1 MPLPPI
7 FDPIVNAPRSQKLV
21 VGIMGAIVI
30 AAAAYFLL
38 LAPAEA
44 EVSQLRAQLS
54 SLQSEITRSKAI
66 VADLLKYRR
75 EVTELEARLNA
86 LKDRLPGEKE
96 IPTLYRSVSDAAT
109 ASGLAVSLFQPRPPV
124 VRDYYSEIPIAV
136 NAEASYHQ
144 LGEFFERVAGFPR
157 VVTVQ
162 EMKMAGVAKSR
173 NPLRADLVLATYQYR
188 PVGSPPAP
196 KPGQPGAQK

>member
-1 MPLPPI
+1 MALPPF

-30 AAAAYFLL
+30 AAAGYFLL

-44 EVSQLRAQLS
+44 QVTQLRAQLS
-54 SLQSEITRSKAI
+54 SLQSEIARSKAI

-75 EVTELEARLNA
+75 EVAELEARLNA
-86 LKDRLPGEKE
+86 LKDKLPGEKE
-96 IPTLYRSVSDAAT
+96 IPTLYRSLSDAAT
-109 ASGLAVSLFQPRPPV
+109 ASGLAVSLFQPRPPA

-144 LGEFFERVAGFPR
+144 LGEFFERVAKLAR
-157 VVTVQ
+157 
-162 EMKMAGVAKSR
+162 GVNITEIKLSGLNRPR
-173 NPLRADLVLATYQYR
+173 NPIRAELVLATYMYR
-188 PVGSPPAP
+188 PVGSAPAP
-196 KPGQPGAQK
+196 KPR

>member
-1 MPLPPI
+1 MALPPI

-75 EVTELEARLNA
+75 ELTELEAGLNA
-86 LKDRLPGEKE
+86 LKDRPPGEN
-96 IPTLYRSVSDAAT
+96 
-109 ASGLAVSLFQPRPPV
+109 
-124 VRDYYSEIPIAV
+124 EIPI
-136 NAEASYHQ
+136 
-144 LGEFFERVAGFPR
+144 P
-157 VVTVQ
+157 
-162 EMKMAGVAKSR
+162 
-173 NPLRADLVLATYQYR
+173 YR
-188 PVGSPPAP
+188 PEPEA
-196 KPGQPGAQK
+196 

>member
-1 MPLPPI
+1 MALPPI

-38 LAPAEA
+38 LAPVEA

-54 SLQSEITRSKAI
+54 SLQSEIARSKAI

-109 ASGLAVSLFQPRPPV
+109 ASGLGVSLFQPRLPV
-124 VRDYYSEIPIAV
+124 VPDYYSEIPIALS
-136 NAEASYHQ
+136 AEPGYHQ
-144 LGEFFERVAGFPR
+144 LGEFFERVA
-157 VVTVQ
+157 
-162 EMKMAGVAKSR
+162 K
-173 NPLRADLVLATYQYR
+173 L
-188 PVGSPPAP
+188 
-196 KPGQPGAQK
+196 

>member
-1 MPLPPI
+1 MALPPI

-21 VGIMGAIVI
+21 VGVMGAIVI

-38 LAPAEA
+38 LAPAQA
-44 EVSQLRAQLS
+44 QVSQLQNELS

-96 IPTLYRSVSDAAT
+96 IPDPLPV
-109 ASGLAVSLFQPRPPV
+109 AV
-124 VRDYYSEIPIAV
+124 
-136 NAEASYHQ
+136 
-144 LGEFFERVAGFPR
+144 
-157 VVTVQ
+157 
-162 EMKMAGVAKSR
+162 
-173 NPLRADLVLATYQYR
+173 
-188 PVGSPPAP
+188 
-196 KPGQPGAQK
+196 

>member
-44 EVSQLRAQLS
+44 EVSQYRAQLA
-54 SLQSEITRSKAI
+54 SLQSEIARSKAI

-75 EVTELEARLNA
+75 EVQELEARLNA

-96 IPTLYRSVSDAAT
+96 IPTLYRSLSDAAT
-109 ASGLAVSLFQPRPPV
+109 ASGLAVSLFQPRQPV
-124 VRDYYSEIPIAV
+124 VKDYYREIPIAV
-136 NAEASYHQ
+136 HDGAWLY
-144 LGEFFERVAGFPR
+144 
-157 VVTVQ
+157 
-162 EMKMAGVAKSR
+162 
-173 NPLRADLVLATYQYR
+173 
-188 PVGSPPAP
+188 
-196 KPGQPGAQK
+196 QPGADFYQ

>member
-1 MPLPPI
+1 MPLPPF

-38 LAPAEA
+38 LAPVEA
-44 EVSQLRAQLS
+44 EVSQLRAQLA
-54 SLQSEITRSKAI
+54 SLQGEIVRSKAI

-75 EVTELEARLNA
+75 EVQELEARLNA

-136 NAEASYHQ
+136 NAEAGYHQ
-144 LGEFFERVAGFPR
+144 LGEFFERVAKLPR
-157 VVTVQ
+157 VVN
-162 EMKMAGVAKSR
+162 VAEIKLGGLNR
-173 NPLRADLVLATYQYR
+173 PRTPIRAELVLATYMYR
-188 PVGSPPAP
+188 PVGSAPPP
-196 KPGQPGAQK
+196 RPR